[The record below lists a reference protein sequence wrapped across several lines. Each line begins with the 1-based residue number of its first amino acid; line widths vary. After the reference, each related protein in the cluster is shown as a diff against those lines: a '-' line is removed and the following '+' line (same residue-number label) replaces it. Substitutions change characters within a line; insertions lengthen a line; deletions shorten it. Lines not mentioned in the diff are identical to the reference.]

1 MAAAG
6 GGGGGTGP
14 GGKIRT
20 RRYHLSSGR
29 TPYSKS
35 RTAGQQGIISR
46 VTDTVKSIVPAWL
59 QKYFNKDD
67 EVPGR
72 SSNLI
77 RAEDHTD
84 TQNEEQSHTYVQ
96 EDLPA
101 TADDRITLEHVRT
114 QEDHSTSR
122 LALSLPE
129 VLTRPSL
136 HRANL
141 NFNILDS
148 PALNCQPSTSSAYP
162 IVTSNFSLVKEI
174 KDSTSQH
181 DDDNISTTSGF
192 SSRASDKDIA
202 VTKNL
207 NAPPLWSPEADRSH
221 FSHNSSMTSRKPTF
235 NLSTFGS
242 LSPSLGNSSVLK
254 SSQLGDSPFYPG
266 KTTYGG
272 AASVRTSRVRSTP
285 YQAPIR
291 RQVKPKPTNNQSYG
305 VTSSTARRILQ
316 SLEKMSSPLAD
327 ARRIPS
333 ISSPSAMIPENVTDT
348 ADNSSKRKKVEAS
361 YPPVKKLVTPKSV
374 SVSANASLYIK
385 PSLTSSSIANA
396 SSRRTQGSDKHKG
409 PPKNHTLDTPAPEH
423 AKSVS
428 YPKFSTPDLNGFVSG
443 RGGGKMMRE
452 KGSHY
457 TSKSPDEEVVAP
469 DLPPISLPIS
479 TTALPK
485 ISFGLQVKTTPP
497 PAAVSKS
504 VFSTAQATNSTSNPS
519 FTFSS
524 PIVKSTESNAQ
535 SPGSSVGFTFSVPAT
550 KVSSFS
556 SQTNKKSATSSPVPV
571 GLNSNNVKKPEEEYS
586 GFCKPAK
593 TLKEGSV
600 LDILKSPAGSQ
611 QTTTTLT
618 PSKSTSSPLGRSSAT
633 FGDSRKQA
641 LGIWYCTMCSLDNR
655 ASDSKCASCGT
666 PKELPAGDPKE
677 SAASIPSATVKNTLT
692 LTSVQGFGEHLKK
705 APGTWDCDTC
715 LVQNKPESTKC
726 IACETPKPGTEAKAA
741 LLLLPTAKSD
751 KPKVPADSG
760 LTSASLKF
768 EELARKPIGS
778 WECDV
783 CLVQNKAEDGKC
795 IACTTPKPGTS
806 APASTLTTSAPAPQ
820 NVLGLL
826 EQFKKPA
833 GAWDCDVCLVNN
845 KAEDVKCV
853 ACQNAKPG
861 SKVELPGFG
870 TLSGSSE
877 STLPTIKF
885 GLPSSASS
893 GEPKS
898 NASTD
903 SLTSKSGGFSFPKFS
918 GEIKFG
924 LSSSPSKS
932 VDEKKDTGFTFKT
945 PSSTNNSGSTSNL
958 FAFGKPAEKDTTAK
972 LSGDNSF
979 GSAPSA
985 TASTPKPETSE
996 STSSTDKSNLAVSF
1010 GFKEP
1015 EAKNNE
1021 TPVASGFAFGK
1032 TEQKDTTSPFVFGKK
1047 DEKSETGT
1055 TAISV
1060 FGTKNEGEQ
1069 PKQFVFGKP
1078 EAAKADAPASVAFS
1092 FGVPNATEKK
1102 DSDQTAKPVF
1112 SFGLSTPATGTTKPF
1127 GFGFSNN
1134 GSSTAP
1140 PPSSIGSS
1148 GSAFGSVQQPSST
1161 QAGSSGIFGS
1171 AVQSGSTSASGG
1183 FGTTTPASAPTSTGF
1198 STPAALPAPT
1208 ASSSLLG
1215 SATALNTPTNSST
1228 IFGSAAPS
1236 VAAPSSSSVFGSAAP
1251 VNATSASSVFGSAAP
1266 VNTTSASS
1274 VFGSAAPVN
1283 TTSASSV
1290 FGSAAPVNTT
1300 SASSVFGSAAPV
1312 NTTSASSVFGSA
1324 APVNTTSASS
1334 VFGSAAPVNTTSA
1347 SSVFGAAAST
1357 NTSASSSTLFGNS
1370 SLSTNSSSSPFV
1382 FGQSAT
1388 TASATLFGNPNEC
1401 KSSFV
1406 FSGQESQSAVTSTS
1420 TAPAAAAPFVF
1431 GAGAQSTTQAAPSF
1445 NFTGAN
1451 TSSATG
1457 TNSTP
1462 FIFGAAAAP
1471 AAAANPVPAFGKP
1484 AGQTNAAP
1492 AFGSSTS
1499 STLFPSTSQNVP
1511 AFGSLASNVQTPVFG
1526 QQNSQPAFG
1535 SNTAPPSGP
1544 GFQFGSSNF
1553 NFTPGSSPG
1562 VFQFGVNPAA
1572 APAQPANSGFVFNQP
1587 PAFNMGA
1594 NGRASTPSAI
1604 SNRKMKTARRRK

>member
-1 MAAAG
+1 M
-6 GGGGGTGP
+6 
-14 GGKIRT
+14 T
-20 RRYHLSSGR
+20 RC
-29 TPYSKS
+29 
-35 RTAGQQGIISR
+35 
-46 VTDTVKSIVPAWL
+46 
-59 QKYFNKDD
+59 
-67 EVPGR
+67 
-72 SSNLI
+72 
-77 RAEDHTD
+77 
-84 TQNEEQSHTYVQ
+84 
-96 EDLPA
+96 
-101 TADDRITLEHVRT
+101 
-114 QEDHSTSR
+114 
-122 LALSLPE
+122 
-129 VLTRPSL
+129 TRPSGL
-136 HRANL
+136 RFAMRPG
-141 NFNILDS
+141 
-148 PALNCQPSTSSAYP
+148 PA
-162 IVTSNFSLVKEI
+162 VTSQS
-174 KDSTSQH
+174 H
-181 DDDNISTTSGF
+181 DRD
-192 SSRASDKDIA
+192 
-202 VTKNL
+202 VTKVLVAQHLWNRTAVCSAEEIGTSEVNL
-207 NAPPLWSPEADRSH
+207 LSGRVFASFGGYNDLLI
-221 FSHNSSMTSRKPTF
+221 NVYPT
-235 NLSTFGS
+235 
-242 LSPSLGNSSVLK
+242 
-254 SSQLGDSPFYPG
+254 
-266 KTTYGG
+266 
-272 AASVRTSRVRSTP
+272 
-285 YQAPIR
+285 
-291 RQVKPKPTNNQSYG
+291 
-305 VTSSTARRILQ
+305 
-316 SLEKMSSPLAD
+316 
-327 ARRIPS
+327 
-333 ISSPSAMIPENVTDT
+333 
-348 ADNSSKRKKVEAS
+348 VEAS

-396 SSRRTQGSDKHKG
+396 SSRRTQGSDKHKAHRAFAVLALVPGSVLRLCGQCGQPVPESPPRTVLCIMHSVGLGFLGMRTVLLRRSPG
-409 PPKNHTLDTPAPEH
+409 PPPFSVAGIYSVSLLAAAAYTPTVICVPPNEGF
-423 AKSVS
+423 KKEILRVS

-600 LDILKSPAGSQ
+600 LDILKSPGFSTSAGSQ

-795 IACTTPKPGTS
+795 IACTTPKPGFTGYCKRYGNCCGPAAAKSSRFHGTS

>member
-6 GGGGGTGP
+6 GGGGGPGH

-35 RTAGQQGIISR
+35 RTQGQQQGIISR

-67 EVPGR
+67 ELPGR
-72 SSNLI
+72 SANVI
-77 RAEDHTD
+77 RTEDHSD
-84 TQNEEQSHTYVQ
+84 DRQNEEQSQIYVQ
-96 EDLPA
+96 EDLPPP
-101 TADDRITLEHVRT
+101 ADDRITPEHVRT

-122 LALSLPE
+122 LALNLPD

-148 PALNCQPSTSSAYP
+148 PALNCQPSTSSTYP
-162 IVTSNFSLVKEI
+162 IGTSNFSLVKEI

-202 VTKNL
+202 VTKTL

-221 FSHNSSMTSRKPTF
+221 FSHNSSMNSRKPTF

-242 LSPSLGNSSVLK
+242 LSPSLGNSSVLR

-285 YQAPIR
+285 YQAPLR
-291 RQVKPKPTNNQSYG
+291 RQVKPKPANNQSYG

-333 ISSPSAMIPENVTDT
+333 VSSPSAMTPENSVTDV
-348 ADNSSKRKKVEAS
+348 ADNSSKRKKVDAS
-361 YPPVKKLVTPKSV
+361 YPPVKKLVTPKSI
-374 SVSANASLYIK
+374 SVSTNASLYIK

-396 SSRRTQGSDKHKG
+396 SSRRTQGSDKHKEL
-409 PPKNHTLDTPAPEH
+409 PKNHTLDAPAPQHTE
-423 AKSVS
+423 SFL
-428 YPKFSTPDLNGFVSG
+428 YPKFSTPASNGFPSG

-457 TSKSPDEEVVAP
+457 TNKAPDEEVEAP
-469 DLPPISLPIS
+469 DLPQISLPIS
-479 TTALPK
+479 STALPK
-485 ISFGLQVKTTPP
+485 ISFGHPVKTTPP

-504 VFSTAQATNSTSNPS
+504 VFSTAQAINSPSNPS

-535 SPGSSVGFTFSVPAT
+535 SPGSSVGFTFSVPAM
-550 KVSSFS
+550 KVSSLS
-556 SQTNKKSATSSPVPV
+556 SPTNKKSASSSPAPV
-571 GLNSNNVKKPEEEYS
+571 AMNSSNVKKTEEEHS

-600 LDILKSPAGSQ
+600 LDILKSPGFSASSSSP

-618 PSKSTSSPLGRSSAT
+618 PKSTSPPLARPSAA
-633 FGDSRKQA
+633 FGDKRKQA
-641 LGIWYCTMCSLDNR
+641 LGIWYCSKCLLENK
-655 ASDSKCASCGT
+655 ASDSKCMSCAT
-666 PKELPAGDPKE
+666 PKELPAGDLKE
-677 SAASIPSATVKNTLT
+677 SAASTPSATVKNTLT
-692 LTSVQGFGEHLKK
+692 LTSVQGFGEQFKK

-715 LVQNKPESTKC
+715 LVQNRPESTKC

-741 LLLLPTAKSD
+741 LLLLPTTKSD
-751 KPKVPADSG
+751 KPKVPADTG

-768 EELARKPIGS
+768 AELAKKPLGS

-795 IACTTPKPGTS
+795 VACTTPKPGLA
-806 APASTLTTSAPAPQ
+806 APASTLPTSAPAAQ
-820 NVLGLL
+820 CQLGSL
-826 EQFKKPA
+826 EQFKKAA
-833 GAWDCDVCLVNN
+833 GSWDCDVCCVNN
-845 KAEDVKCV
+845 KADVVKCV
-853 ACQNAKPG
+853 SCQSAKAG
-861 SKVELPGFG
+861 SKAEIPGFG
-870 TLSGSSE
+870 TLSGSSD
-877 STLPTIKF
+877 STLPTVKF
-885 GLPSSASS
+885 GLPSSTNS
-893 GEPKS
+893 GGLKS

-932 VDEKKDTGFTFKT
+932 ADEKKDTGFKFGT

-958 FAFGKPAEKDTTAK
+958 FGFGKPTEKDTTAK
-972 LSGDNSF
+972 LSGDNPF
-979 GSAPSA
+979 GSAPSSS
-985 TASTPKPETSE
+985 ASAPKPETSE
-996 STSSTDKSNLAVSF
+996 CTTSSNEKSNLAVSF
-1010 GFKEP
+1010 GFKDP
-1015 EAKNNE
+1015 EEKKNE
-1021 TPVASGFAFGK
+1021 TSVASGFAFGK
-1032 TEQKDTTSPFVFGKK
+1032 TEQKEATSSFVFGKK

-1060 FGTKNEGEQ
+1060 FGAKNEGGEQ
-1069 PKQFVFGKP
+1069 PKPFLFGKP
-1078 EAAKADAPASVAFS
+1078 EAAKVDAPASVTFS

-1102 DSDQTAKPVF
+1102 DADQPAKAVF

-1134 GSSTAP
+1134 GASAAP
-1140 PPSSIGSS
+1140 QPSSIGSS
-1148 GSAFGSVQQPSST
+1148 GSAFGSVQQPST
-1161 QAGSSGIFGS
+1161 QTGTSGIFGS
-1171 AVQSGSTSASGG
+1171 AVQSGSTSGSGG
-1183 FGTTTPASAPTSTGF
+1183 FGATAPASAPSSTGF
-1198 STPAALPAPT
+1198 STPAALPVPPG
-1208 ASSSLLG
+1208 SSSLLG
-1215 SATALNTPTNSST
+1215 STTALNTPANSNT

-1236 VAAPSSSSVFGSAAP
+1236 VAAS
-1251 VNATSASSVFGSAAP
+1251 TS
-1266 VNTTSASS
+1266 N
-1274 VFGSAAPVN
+1274 
-1283 TTSASSV
+1283 
-1290 FGSAAPVNTT
+1290 
-1300 SASSVFGSAAPV
+1300 
-1312 NTTSASSVFGSA
+1312 
-1324 APVNTTSASS
+1324 S

-1357 NTSASSSTLFGNS
+1357 NTSASSSSLFGNS
-1370 SLSTNSSSSPFV
+1370 NVSTNSASSPFV

-1388 TASATLFGNPNEC
+1388 TASATLFGNPNEA
-1401 KSSFV
+1401 KSTFA
-1406 FSGQESQSAVTSTS
+1406 FSGQENQPAVTSTS
-1420 TAPAAAAPFVF
+1420 TAPAAAPFVF
-1431 GAGAQSTTQAAPSF
+1431 GAGGQTATQAAPSF

-1451 TSSATG
+1451 TSSVTG

-1484 AGQTNAAP
+1484 ASQTNTAP
-1492 AFGSSTS
+1492 AFGSSS
-1499 STLFPSTSQNVP
+1499 SSSLFPSTSQNVP
-1511 AFGSLASNVQTPVFG
+1511 AFGSLTSNVQTPVFG

-1535 SNTAPPSGP
+1535 SSTAPSSGP

-1553 NFTPGSSPG
+1553 NFTPGGSPG

-1594 NGRASTPSAI
+1594 TVRTATPSTI
-1604 SNRKMKTARRRK
+1604 SNRKIKTARRRK

>member
-6 GGGGGTGP
+6 GGGGGAGP

-35 RTAGQQGIISR
+35 RTQGQQQQGIISR

-59 QKYFNKDD
+59 QKYFNKED

-72 SSNLI
+72 SSSLI
-77 RAEDHTD
+77 RAEDHSD
-84 TQNEEQSHTYVQ
+84 DRQNEEQSHTYVQ

-101 TADDRITLEHVRT
+101 TTDDRITPEHVRT

-122 LALSLPE
+122 LALNLPE

-148 PALNCQPSTSSAYP
+148 PALNCQPSTSSTYP
-162 IVTSNFSLVKEI
+162 IGTSNFSLVKEI

-192 SSRASDKDIA
+192 SSRASDKDIV
-202 VTKNL
+202 VTRNL

-221 FSHNSSMTSRKPTF
+221 LSHNSSMNSRKPTF

-272 AASVRTSRVRSTP
+272 AASARTSRVRSTP
-285 YQAPIR
+285 YQAPMR
-291 RQVKPKPTNNQSYG
+291 KQVKPKPANIQSYG

-333 ISSPSAMIPENVTDT
+333 ISSPSAMTPENSVTDV

-361 YPPVKKLVTPKSV
+361 YPPVKKLVTPKSI
-374 SVSANASLYIK
+374 SVCTNASLYIK

-396 SSRRTQGSDKHKG
+396 SSRRTQGSDKHKE
-409 PPKNHTLDTPAPEH
+409 PPKNHTLDAPVPQRTE
-423 AKSVS
+423 SFS
-428 YPKFSTPDLNGFVSG
+428 YPKFSTPASNGFPSG

-457 TSKSPDEEVVAP
+457 TTKSPDEEVEAP
-469 DLPPISLPIS
+469 DLPQISLPIS
-479 TTALPK
+479 KAALPK
-485 ISFGLQVKTTPP
+485 ISLSLQMKTTPP

-535 SPGSSVGFTFSVPAT
+535 SPGSSVGFTFSVPAM

-556 SQTNKKSATSSPVPV
+556 SQTNKKSTTSSPDPV
-571 GLNSNNVKKPEEEYS
+571 GMKSSNLKKPEEEYS

-600 LDILKSPAGSQ
+600 LDILKSPGFSASSGSQ

-618 PSKSTSSPLGRSSAT
+618 PSKSTSSPLTRPSAA
-633 FGDSRKQA
+633 FGDGRKQA
-641 LGIWYCTMCSLDNR
+641 LGIWYCSKCLLDNK
-655 ASDSKCASCGT
+655 ASDSTCASCGT
-666 PKELPAGDPKE
+666 PKELPAGDLKE
-677 SAASIPSATVKNTLT
+677 SAASTPSATVKNTLT
-692 LTSVQGFGEHLKK
+692 LTSVQGFGEKFKK

-741 LLLLPTAKSD
+741 LLLLPTTKSD

-760 LTSASLKF
+760 LASASLKF

-806 APASTLTTSAPAPQ
+806 APASTLTTSAPATQ
-820 NVLGLL
+820 NPLGLL

-845 KAEDVKCV
+845 KAEVVKCV
-853 ACQNAKPG
+853 ACQSAKPG
-861 SKVELPGFG
+861 SKAELPGFG

-877 STLPTIKF
+877 STLPTVKF
-885 GLPSSASS
+885 GLPSSTSS
-893 GEPKS
+893 GEVKS

-924 LSSSPSKS
+924 LNSSPSKS
-932 VDEKKDTGFTFKT
+932 VDENKNTGFKFVT

-958 FAFGKPAEKDTTAK
+958 FAFGKPSEKDTTAK
-972 LSGDNSF
+972 LSGDNPF

-985 TASTPKPETSE
+985 SASAPKPETSE
-996 STSSTDKSNLAVSF
+996 CTSSTEKSNLAVSF

-1015 EAKNNE
+1015 EEKKTE
-1021 TPVASGFAFGK
+1021 TPVASGFTFGK
-1032 TEQKDTTSPFVFGKK
+1032 TEQKETTSQFVFGKK
-1047 DEKSETGT
+1047 DEKSETDT

-1060 FGTKNEGEQ
+1060 FGAKNEGEQ
-1069 PKQFVFGKP
+1069 PKPFVFGKL
-1078 EAAKADAPASVAFS
+1078 EAAKADAPASVTFS

-1102 DSDQTAKPVF
+1102 DADQTAKAVF
-1112 SFGLSTPATGTTKPF
+1112 SFGLPTPATGATKPF

-1148 GSAFGSVQQPSST
+1148 GSAFGSVQQPST
-1161 QAGSSGIFGS
+1161 QAGSSVLFGS

-1183 FGTTTPASAPTSTGF
+1183 FGTTAAASAPTSTGF

-1215 SATALNTPTNSST
+1215 GATALNTTTNSST

-1236 VAAPSSSSVFGSAAP
+1236 VAASRSSSVFGTAAP
-1251 VNATSASSVFGSAAP
+1251 VNTTSDSSVFGTAAP

-1274 VFGSAAPVN
+1274 VFGAAAPVN
-1283 TTSASSV
+1283 TTSAGSV
-1290 FGSAAPVNTT
+1290 FGA
-1300 SASSVFGSAAPV
+1300 
-1312 NTTSASSVFGSA
+1312 
-1324 APVNTTSASS
+1324 
-1334 VFGSAAPVNTTSA
+1334 AAPVNTTSA

-1357 NTSASSSTLFGNS
+1357 NTSASSSNLFGNS
-1370 SLSTNSSSSPFV
+1370 NASNNSSSSPFV

-1388 TASATLFGNPNEC
+1388 TAGGTLFGNPNES
-1401 KSSFV
+1401 KSTFV
-1406 FSGQESQSAVTSTS
+1406 FAGQESQPAVTSTS

-1431 GAGAQSTTQAAPSF
+1431 GAGAQTTTQAAPSF

-1451 TSSATG
+1451 APSVTG
-1457 TNSTP
+1457 TSSTP

-1484 AGQTNAAP
+1484 ASQANTTP

-1535 SNTAPPSGP
+1535 SSTAAPSSGA

-1587 PAFNMGA
+1587 AAFNMGA
-1594 NGRASTPSAI
+1594 NGRTAAPSAI
-1604 SNRKMKTARRRK
+1604 SNRKIKTARRRK

>member
-1 MAAAG
+1 
-6 GGGGGTGP
+6 
-14 GGKIRT
+14 
-20 RRYHLSSGR
+20 
-29 TPYSKS
+29 
-35 RTAGQQGIISR
+35 
-46 VTDTVKSIVPAWL
+46 
-59 QKYFNKDD
+59 
-67 EVPGR
+67 
-72 SSNLI
+72 
-77 RAEDHTD
+77 
-84 TQNEEQSHTYVQ
+84 
-96 EDLPA
+96 
-101 TADDRITLEHVRT
+101 
-114 QEDHSTSR
+114 
-122 LALSLPE
+122 
-129 VLTRPSL
+129 
-136 HRANL
+136 
-141 NFNILDS
+141 
-148 PALNCQPSTSSAYP
+148 CQPSTSSTYP
-162 IVTSNFSLVKEI
+162 IGTSNFSLVKEI

-221 FSHNSSMTSRKPTF
+221 FSHNSSTTSRKPTF
-235 NLSTFGS
+235 NLSTFTS

-272 AASVRTSRVRSTP
+272 AASVGTSRVRSTP
-285 YQAPIR
+285 YQAPVR
-291 RQVKPKPTNNQSYG
+291 RQVKPKPAHNQFYG

-333 ISSPSAMIPENVTDT
+333 ISSPSAMSPENNVIDT

-361 YPPVKKLVTPKSV
+361 YPPVKKLVTPKSI
-374 SVSANASLYIK
+374 SISTNASLYIK
-385 PSLTSSSIANA
+385 PSLTSSSVANA

-409 PPKNHTLDTPAPEH
+409 PPRNLTLDAPAPQHTE
-423 AKSVS
+423 SFS
-428 YPKFSTPDLNGFVSG
+428 YPKFSTPASNGFPSG

-457 TSKSPDEEVVAP
+457 SSKSPDEEVVALN
-469 DLPPISLPIS
+469 LPTISLPIS

-485 ISFGLQVKTTPP
+485 ISFGLQMKTTPP
-497 PAAVSKS
+497 PAA
-504 VFSTAQATNSTSNPS
+504 AQTTNSTSNPS

-535 SPGSSVGFTFSVPAT
+535 SPGSSVGFTFSVPAM

-556 SQTNKKSATSSPVPV
+556 SQTSKKSATSSPDFV
-571 GLNSNNVKKPEEEYS
+571 GMNSNNVKEPEEEYR

-600 LDILKSPAGSQ
+600 LDILKSPGFSDSSGSQ

-618 PSKSTSSPLGRSSAT
+618 PSKSRSSPIGRPSAP
-633 FGDSRKQA
+633 FGDCRKQA
-641 LGIWYCTMCSLDNR
+641 LGIWYCCKCSLDNM

-666 PKELPAGDPKE
+666 PKELPAGDLKE
-677 SAASIPSATVKNTLT
+677 SAASTPSATVKNTLT
-692 LTSVQGFGEHLKK
+692 LTSVQGFGDQFKK
-705 APGTWDCDTC
+705 APGMWDCDTC

-726 IACETPKPGTEAKAA
+726 IACETPKPGTEAKAT
-741 LLLLPTAKSD
+741 LLLLPTTKSD

-760 LTSASLKF
+760 LTSANLKF

-778 WECDV
+778 RECDV

-806 APASTLTTSAPAPQ
+806 TPASTLTTSAPATP
-820 NVLGLL
+820 NLLGSL

-845 KAEDVKCV
+845 KAEVVKCV

-861 SKVELPGFG
+861 SKAELPGFG

-893 GEPKS
+893 REPKS
-898 NASTD
+898 NTSTD

-932 VDEKKDTGFTFKT
+932 VDEKKDTGFKFGT
-945 PSSTNNSGSTSNL
+945 PNSTNNSGSTSNL

-972 LSGDNSF
+972 LSGDNLF

-985 TASTPKPETSE
+985 SASAPKPETSE
-996 STSSTDKSNLAVSF
+996 CVSSTEKSNLAVSF

-1015 EAKNNE
+1015 EAKKKE
-1021 TPVASGFAFGK
+1021 TPVAGGFTFGK

-1060 FGTKNEGEQ
+1060 FGTKHEGEQ
-1069 PKQFVFGKP
+1069 PKPFVFGKP
-1078 EAAKADAPASVAFS
+1078 EAAKTDAPAPPAFS

-1112 SFGLSTPATGTTKPF
+1112 SFGLPATGTTKLF

-1140 PPSSIGSS
+1140 APSSIGSS
-1148 GSAFGSVQQPSST
+1148 GSAFGSGQQPSST

-1183 FGTTTPASAPTSTGF
+1183 FGTTIPASTPTSTGF
-1198 STPAALPAPT
+1198 STPAALPTPT
-1208 ASSSLLG
+1208 TSSSLLG
-1215 SATALNTPTNSST
+1215 SATASST

-1236 VAAPSSSSVFGSAAP
+1236 VAVSSSSSVFG
-1251 VNATSASSVFGSAAP
+1251 NAAP
-1266 VNTTSASS
+1266 VNTTSAS
-1274 VFGSAAPVN
+1274 N
-1283 TTSASSV
+1283 
-1290 FGSAAPVNTT
+1290 
-1300 SASSVFGSAAPV
+1300 
-1312 NTTSASSVFGSA
+1312 
-1324 APVNTTSASS
+1324 
-1334 VFGSAAPVNTTSA
+1334 
-1347 SSVFGAAAST
+1347 VFGAASST
-1357 NTSASSSTLFGNS
+1357 NTSASSSSLFGNS
-1370 SLSTNSSSSPFV
+1370 SVSTNSSSSPFV

-1388 TASATLFGNPNEC
+1388 TASGTLFGNPTES

-1406 FSGQESQSAVTSTS
+1406 FSGQESKPAVTSTS
-1420 TAPAAAAPFVF
+1420 TAPVAAAPFVF
-1431 GAGAQSTTQAAPSF
+1431 GAGAQSTQAAPSF
-1445 NFTGAN
+1445 NFTGAD
-1451 TSSATG
+1451 TSSVTG

-1462 FIFGAAAAP
+1462 FIFGAAP
-1471 AAAANPVPAFGKP
+1471 AAAANANPVPAFGKP
-1484 AGQTNAAP
+1484 ASQTNAAP

-1511 AFGSLASNVQTPVFG
+1511 AFGSLASSVQTPVFG

-1535 SNTAPPSGP
+1535 SSTAPPSGS

-1562 VFQFGVNPAA
+1562 VFQFGGNSAA

-1587 PAFNMGA
+1587 AAFNMGA
-1594 NGRASTPSAI
+1594 NGRTATPSAI
-1604 SNRKMKTARRRK
+1604 SNRKIKTARRRK